1 MREENSKQER
11 VRIHGVQTL
20 SHDWYLLQKTTF
32 DYLRRDGQWQTQ
44 TRETYDRGDGATIL
58 LYNKVK
64 RTVILIRQFR
74 FPTYREGHDGFLIES
89 AAGLLEEASAEQR
102 IRAEVEEETG
112 YAVGA
117 VHKVFEAFMSPGS
130 VTERLHF
137 FVAEYDPASRIGD
150 GGGLA
155 HEGED
160 IEVLE
165 LPLAQALQMV
175 ADGRICDGKTI
186 MLLQHAQLHL
196 MPPAQEMRRGLQILV
211 AGPYRSGTGDDPVLM
226 QRNVDAMQAVCLPLY
241 AKGHMPVLGEWLAL
255 PMLALAGS
263 TRVGDAVYE
272 ELFHAHATRL
282 LSHCDAV
289 LRIGGPSQGAEQMVS
304 MARHSGIPVYFSLEK
319 LLEMHSSS

>member
-1 MREENSKQER
+1 MNQER
-11 VRIHGVQTL
+11 VRIQNVTTL

-58 LYNKVK
+58 LYNRAK

-74 FPTYREGHDGFLIES
+74 FPTYRDGHHGFLIEA
-89 AAGLLEEASAEQR
+89 AAGLLEQASPEQR

-112 YAVGA
+112 YRVGD

-137 FVAEYDPASRIGD
+137 FVAEYDPSSRLNE

-165 LPLAQALQMV
+165 LPLAQAMQMV

-186 MLLQHAQLHL
+186 MLLQHAQLRL
-196 MPPAQEMRRGLQILV
+196 MPVKEGLLILV
-211 AGPYRSGTGDDPVLM
+211 AGPYRSGTGDDPARM
-226 QRNVDAMQAVCLPLY
+226 AANVAAMEALCLPLY
-241 AKGHMPVLGEWLAL
+241 AAGHLPVLGEWLAL

-263 TRVGDAVYE
+263 RQAGDAVYE
-272 ELFHAHATRL
+272 ALFHTHCERL
-282 LSHCDAV
+282 LSHCGAV
-289 LRIGGPSQGAEQMVS
+289 LRIGGESSGADRMVAV
-304 MARHSGIPVYFSLEK
+304 ARGLGLPVYFSLEDIPAA
-319 LLEMHSSS
+319 

>member
-1 MREENSKQER
+1 MREDNPGQER
-11 VRIHGVQTL
+11 VRIQHVQTL

-44 TRETYDRGDGATIL
+44 TRETYDRGDGAAIL
-58 LYNKVK
+58 LYNKER

-74 FPTYREGHDGFLIES
+74 FPTYRDGHDGFLIEA
-89 AAGLLEEASAEQR
+89 AAGLLEQASAEQR

-112 YAVGA
+112 YRVGD
-117 VHKVFEAFMSPGS
+117 VGKVFEAFMSPGS

-137 FVAEYDPASRIGD
+137 FVAEYDPSSRIGA

-160 IEVLE
+160 IDVLE
-165 LPLAQALQMV
+165 LPLAQAMQMV

-196 MPPAQEMRRGLQILV
+196 MPRKRGLQILI

-226 QRNVDAMQAVCLPLY
+226 QRNVAAMEELCLPLY
-241 AKGHMPVLGEWLAL
+241 AAGHLPVLGEWLAL

-263 TRVGDAVYE
+263 SQVGDGVYE
-272 ELFHAHATRL
+272 ELFHAHAARL
-282 LSHCDAV
+282 LTHCDAV
-289 LRIGGPSQGAEQMVS
+289 LRMGGASRGADQMVDV
-304 MARHSGIPVYFSLEK
+304 ARGLGLPVYFSPDEIAPA
-319 LLEMHSSS
+319 

>member
-1 MREENSKQER
+1 MNQER
-11 VRIHGVQTL
+11 VRIRDVATL

-32 DYLRRDGQWQTQ
+32 DYLRRDGQWQAQ

-58 LYNKVK
+58 LYNREK

-74 FPTYREGHDGFLIES
+74 FPTYREGHDGFLIEA
-89 AAGLLEEASAEQR
+89 AAGLLEQVSPEQR

-112 YAVGA
+112 YRVGQVA
-117 VHKVFEAFMSPGS
+117 KVFEAFMSPGS

-137 FVAEYDPASRIGD
+137 FVAEYDPSQRLND

-165 LPLAQALQMV
+165 LPLAQAMRMV

-186 MLLQHAQLHL
+186 MLLQHAQLQL
-196 MPPAQEMRRGLQILV
+196 MPAKTSLQILI
-211 AGPYRSGTGDDPVLM
+211 AGPYRSGTGDDPAKM
-226 QRNVDAMQAVCLPLY
+226 AANVAAMEAQCLPLY
-241 AKGHMPVLGEWLAL
+241 AAGHMPVLGEWLAL

-263 TRVGDAVYE
+263 KQVGDAVYE
-272 ELFHAHATRL
+272 ELFHTHCERL

-289 LRIGGPSQGAEQMVS
+289 LRLRGESSGADRMVAV
-304 MARHSGIPVYFSLEK
+304 ARGLGLPVYCSLE
-319 LLEMHSSS
+319 EIPAA

>member
-11 VRIHGVQTL
+11 VRIQQVQTL

-32 DYLRRDGQWQTQ
+32 DYLRQDGEWQTQ

-58 LYNKVK
+58 LYNKIK

-74 FPTYREGHDGFLIES
+74 FPTYREGHDGFLIEA

-112 YAVGA
+112 YRVGQ

-150 GGGLA
+150 G
-155 HEGED
+155 
-160 IEVLE
+160 
-165 LPLAQALQMV
+165 
-175 ADGRICDGKTI
+175 KTI

-196 MPPAQEMRRGLQILV
+196 MPVKSGLQILV
-211 AGPYRSGTGDDPVLM
+211 AGPYRSGTGDDPALM
-226 QRNVDAMQAVCLPLY
+226 AANVAAMEAACLPLY
-241 AKGHMPVLGEWLAL
+241 AAGHMPVLGEWLAL

-263 TRVGDAVYE
+263 SRVGDAVYE

-289 LRIGGPSQGAEQMVS
+289 LRIGGASGGADQMVAV
-304 MARHSGIPVYFSLEK
+304 ARGLGLPVFFSLDEIAQA
-319 LLEMHSSS
+319 

>member
-1 MREENSKQER
+1 MNQER
-11 VRIHGVQTL
+11 VRIQNVTTL

-58 LYNKVK
+58 LYNKQQ
-64 RTVILIRQFR
+64 RSVILIRQFR
-74 FPTYREGHDGFLIES
+74 FPTYRDGHDGFLIEA
-89 AAGLLEEASAEQR
+89 AAGLLEQSSPEQR

-112 YAVGA
+112 YRVGQ
-117 VHKVFEAFMSPGS
+117 VHKVFDAFMSPGS

-137 FVAEYDPASRIGD
+137 FVAEYDPSSRLHD

-165 LPLAQALQMV
+165 LPLAQAMQMV

-186 MLLQHAQLHL
+186 MLLQHVQLQL
-196 MPPAQEMRRGLQILV
+196 MPAKKGLQILV
-211 AGPYRSGTGDDPVLM
+211 AGPYRSGTGDDPARM
-226 QRNVDAMQAVCLPLY
+226 AANVAAMEAQCLPLY
-241 AKGHMPVLGEWLAL
+241 AAGHLPVLGEWLAL

-263 TRVGDAVYE
+263 KQVGDAVYE
-272 ELFHAHATRL
+272 ALFHTHCERL
-282 LSHCDAV
+282 LSHCGAV
-289 LRIGGPSQGAEQMVS
+289 LRIGGESSGADRMVAV
-304 MARHSGIPVYFSLEK
+304 ARGLGLPVYFSLEDIPAA
-319 LLEMHSSS
+319 

>member
-1 MREENSKQER
+1 MREDNIEQQR
-11 VRIHGVQTL
+11 VRIQGVQTL

-58 LYNKVK
+58 LYNKAR

-74 FPTYREGHDGFLIES
+74 FPTFREGHDGFLIEA
-89 AAGLLEEASAEQR
+89 AAGLLEQASAEQR

-112 YAVGA
+112 YAVGQ

-137 FVAEYDPASRIGD
+137 FVAEYEPSSRLGD

-165 LPLAQALQMV
+165 LPLAQAVQMV

-196 MPPAQEMRRGLQILV
+196 MPRKRGMQILI
-211 AGPYRSGTGDDPVLM
+211 AGPYRSGTGDDPALM
-226 QRNVDAMQAVCLPLY
+226 ARNVAAMQAVCLPLY
-241 AKGHMPVLGEWLAL
+241 AAGHLPVLGEWLAL

-263 TRVGDAVYE
+263 TRVGDSVYE
-272 ELFHAHATRL
+272 ALFHAHATRL

-289 LRIGGPSQGAEQMVS
+289 LRIGGASQGADQMVAV
-304 MARHSGIPVYFSLEK
+304 ARSLGLSVYFSLDEIAQA
-319 LLEMHSSS
+319 

>member
-1 MREENSKQER
+1 MREENAEQQR
-11 VRIHGVQTL
+11 VRIQGVVTL

-32 DYLRRDGQWQTQ
+32 DYLRHDGEWQTQ

-74 FPTYREGHDGFLIES
+74 FSTYREGHDGFLIEA

-112 YAVGA
+112 YRVGQ

-165 LPLAQALQMV
+165 LPLTQALQMV

-186 MLLQHAQLHL
+186 MLLQHAQLQL
-196 MPPAQEMRRGLQILV
+196 MPRKQGLQILI
-211 AGPYRSGTGDDPVLM
+211 AGPYRSGTGDDPALM
-226 QRNVDAMQAVCLPLY
+226 AANVAAMQAVCLPLY

-263 TRVGDAVYE
+263 RQVGDAVYE

-289 LRIGGPSQGAEQMVS
+289 LRIGGASAGADQMVAV
-304 MARHSGIPVYFSLEK
+304 ARSLGLAVFFSPDEIAQA
-319 LLEMHSSS
+319 

>member
-11 VRIHGVQTL
+11 VRIQGVQTL

-112 YAVGA
+112 YRVGQ
-117 VHKVFEAFMSPGS
+117 VDKVFEAFMSPGS

-165 LPLAQALQMV
+165 LALAQALRMV
-175 ADGRICDGKTI
+175 ADGHICDGKTI
-186 MLLQHAQLHL
+186 MLLQHAQLQL
-196 MPPAQEMRRGLQILV
+196 MPAKQGMQILV
-211 AGPYRSGTGDDPVLM
+211 AGPYRSGTGDDPARM
-226 QRNVDAMQAVCLPLY
+226 AANVAAMQAVCLPLY

-263 TRVGDAVYE
+263 TQVGDAVYE

-289 LRIGGPSQGAEQMVS
+289 LRLGGASQGADQMVAV
-304 MARHSGIPVYFSLEK
+304 ARSLGLAVFFSLDEITQA
-319 LLEMHSSS
+319 

>member
-11 VRIHGVQTL
+11 VRIQGVQTL

-58 LYNKVK
+58 LYNKIK

-112 YAVGA
+112 YRVGQ
-117 VHKVFEAFMSPGS
+117 VHKIFQAFMSPGS

-186 MLLQHAQLHL
+186 MLLQHAQLQL
-196 MPPAQEMRRGLQILV
+196 MPVKRGMQILV
-211 AGPYRSGTGDDPVLM
+211 AGPYCSGTGDDPALM
-226 QRNVDAMQAVCLPLY
+226 AANVEAMEAVCLPLY

-263 TRVGDAVYE
+263 TQVGDAVYE
-272 ELFHAHATRL
+272 QLFHAHATRL
-282 LSHCDAV
+282 LTHCDAV
-289 LRIGGPSQGAEQMVS
+289 LRIGGASQGADQMVAV
-304 MARHSGIPVYFSLEK
+304 ARSLGLAVFFSLDEIAQA
-319 LLEMHSSS
+319 

>member
-1 MREENSKQER
+1 MGEQTKQPER
-11 VRIHGVQTL
+11 VRIQGVQTL

-74 FPTYREGHDGFLIES
+74 FPTYRQGHDGFLIEA
-89 AAGLLEEASAEQR
+89 AAGLLEQASAEQR

-137 FVAEYDPASRIGD
+137 FVAEYDPASRISD

-165 LPLAQALQMV
+165 LPLAQAMRMV

-186 MLLQHAQLHL
+186 MLLQHAQLQL
-196 MPPAQEMRRGLQILV
+196 MPPAQERRQGMQILV
-211 AGPYRSGTGDDPVLM
+211 AGPYRSGTGDDPALM
-226 QRNVDAMQAVCLPLY
+226 AANVAAMQAVCLPLY

-289 LRIGGPSQGAEQMVS
+289 LRIGGASAGADQMVAV
-304 MARHSGIPVYFSLEK
+304 ARGLGLPVFFSPDEITQA
-319 LLEMHSSS
+319 

>member
-1 MREENSKQER
+1 MNEER
-11 VRIHGVQTL
+11 VRIRDVATL

-32 DYLRRDGQWQTQ
+32 DYLRRDGQWQAQ

-58 LYNKVK
+58 LYNRAK

-74 FPTYREGHDGFLIES
+74 FPTYRDGHHGFLIEA
-89 AAGLLEEASAEQR
+89 AAGLLEQASPEQR

-112 YAVGA
+112 YRVGD

-137 FVAEYDPASRIGD
+137 FVAEYDPSSRLNE

-165 LPLAQALQMV
+165 LPLAQAMQMV

-186 MLLQHAQLHL
+186 MLLQHVQLQL
-196 MPPAQEMRRGLQILV
+196 MPAKKGLQILV
-211 AGPYRSGTGDDPVLM
+211 AGPYRSGTGDDPARM
-226 QRNVDAMQAVCLPLY
+226 AANVAAMEAQCLPLY
-241 AKGHMPVLGEWLAL
+241 AAGHLPVLGEWLAL

-263 TRVGDAVYE
+263 KQVGDAVYE
-272 ELFHAHATRL
+272 ALFHTHCERL

-289 LRIGGPSQGAEQMVS
+289 LRLEGESSGADRMVAV
-304 MARHSGIPVYFSLEK
+304 ARGLGLPVYFSLE
-319 LLEMHSSS
+319 EIPAA

>member
-1 MREENSKQER
+1 MGEQTKQPER
-11 VRIHGVQTL
+11 VRIQGVRTL

-74 FPTYREGHDGFLIES
+74 FPTYRQGHDGFLIEA
-89 AAGLLEEASAEQR
+89 AAGLLEQASAEQR

-112 YAVGA
+112 YAVGD

-137 FVAEYDPASRIGD
+137 FVAEYDPASRISD

-165 LPLAQALQMV
+165 LPLAQAMRMV

-186 MLLQHAQLHL
+186 MLLQHAQLQL
-196 MPPAQEMRRGLQILV
+196 MPPAQERRQGMQILV
-211 AGPYRSGTGDDPVLM
+211 AGPYRSGTGDDPALM
-226 QRNVDAMQAVCLPLY
+226 AANVAAMQAVCLPLY

-289 LRIGGPSQGAEQMVS
+289 LRIGGASAGADQMVAV
-304 MARHSGIPVYFSLEK
+304 ARGLGLPVFFSPDEITQA
-319 LLEMHSSS
+319 

>member
-1 MREENSKQER
+1 MREDSTKQER
-11 VRIHGVQTL
+11 VRIQQVQTL

-32 DYLRRDGQWQTQ
+32 DYLRHDGQWQTQ

-112 YAVGA
+112 YRVGQ
-117 VHKVFEAFMSPGS
+117 VQKIFQAFMSPGS

-186 MLLQHAQLHL
+186 MLLQHAQLQL
-196 MPPAQEMRRGLQILV
+196 MPVKRGMQILV

-226 QRNVDAMQAVCLPLY
+226 AANVAAMQAVCLPLY

-263 TRVGDAVYE
+263 TRVGDLVYE

-289 LRIGGPSQGAEQMVS
+289 LRIGGASQGADQMVDV
-304 MARHSGIPVYFSLEK
+304 AHGLGLPVYLSLDEIPPA
-319 LLEMHSSS
+319 

>member
-1 MREENSKQER
+1 MREDSTKQER
-11 VRIHGVQTL
+11 VRIQQVQTL

-32 DYLRRDGQWQTQ
+32 DYLRHDGQWQTQ

-112 YAVGA
+112 YRVGQ
-117 VHKVFEAFMSPGS
+117 VQKIFQAFMSPGS

-186 MLLQHAQLHL
+186 MLLQHAQLQL
-196 MPPAQEMRRGLQILV
+196 MPVKRGMQILV

-226 QRNVDAMQAVCLPLY
+226 AANVAAMQAVCLPLY

-263 TRVGDAVYE
+263 TRVGDLVYE

-289 LRIGGPSQGAEQMVS
+289 LRIGGASQGDDQMVDV
-304 MARHSGIPVYFSLEK
+304 AHGLGLPVYMSLDEIPPA
-319 LLEMHSSS
+319 

>member
-1 MREENSKQER
+1 MGEQTKQPER
-11 VRIHGVQTL
+11 VRIQGVQTL

-74 FPTYREGHDGFLIES
+74 FPTYRQGHDGFLIEA
-89 AAGLLEEASAEQR
+89 AAGLLEQASAEQR

-112 YAVGA
+112 YAVGD

-137 FVAEYDPASRIGD
+137 FVAEYDPASRISD

-165 LPLAQALQMV
+165 LPLAQAMRMV

-186 MLLQHAQLHL
+186 MLLQHAQLQL
-196 MPPAQEMRRGLQILV
+196 MPPAQERRQGMQILV
-211 AGPYRSGTGDDPVLM
+211 AGPYRSGTGDDPALM
-226 QRNVDAMQAVCLPLY
+226 AANVAAMQAVCLPLY

-289 LRIGGPSQGAEQMVS
+289 LRIGGASAGADQMVAV
-304 MARHSGIPVYFSLEK
+304 ARGLGLPVFFSPDEITQA
-319 LLEMHSSS
+319 

>member
-11 VRIHGVQTL
+11 VRIQGVQTL

-58 LYNKVK
+58 LYNKIK

-112 YAVGA
+112 YRVGQ

-137 FVAEYDPASRIGD
+137 FVAEYDPSSRIGD
-150 GGGLA
+150 GGGLT

-165 LPLAQALQMV
+165 LPLAQAMRMV

-186 MLLQHAQLHL
+186 MLLQHAQLQL
-196 MPPAQEMRRGLQILV
+196 MPVKQGMQILV
-211 AGPYRSGTGDDPVLM
+211 AGPYRSGTGDDPALM
-226 QRNVDAMQAVCLPLY
+226 AANVAAMQAVCLPLY

-263 TRVGDAVYE
+263 SRVGDDVYE

-289 LRIGGPSQGAEQMVS
+289 LRLGGASRGADQMVN
-304 MARHSGIPVYFSLEK
+304 MARSFGLPVYFSLHEIAQA
-319 LLEMHSSS
+319 

>member
-1 MREENSKQER
+1 MGEDNSQQER
-11 VRIHGVQTL
+11 VRIQGVQTL

-58 LYNKVK
+58 LYNKAR

-74 FPTYREGHDGFLIES
+74 FPTLRAGHDGFLIEA
-89 AAGLLEEASAEQR
+89 AAGLLEQASAEQR

-112 YAVGA
+112 YAVGE

-165 LPLAQALQMV
+165 LPLAQALRMV
-175 ADGRICDGKTI
+175 DDGRICDGKTI

-196 MPPAQEMRRGLQILV
+196 MPRKRGLQILV

-226 QRNVDAMQAVCLPLY
+226 ARNVAAMQAVCLPLY
-241 AKGHMPVLGEWLAL
+241 AAGHMPVLGEWLAL

-263 TRVGDAVYE
+263 TQVGDSVYDT
-272 ELFHAHATRL
+272 LFHAHAERL

-289 LRIGGPSQGAEQMVS
+289 LRIGGASQGADRMV
-304 MARHSGIPVYFSLEK
+304 AVAQELGLPVYCSLE
-319 LLEMHSSS
+319 EIAQA

>member
-1 MREENSKQER
+1 MHEDNTKQER
-11 VRIHGVQTL
+11 VRIQGVQTL

-58 LYNKVK
+58 LYNKAR

-74 FPTYREGHDGFLIES
+74 FPTYREGHDGFLIEA
-89 AAGLLEEASAEQR
+89 AAGLLEQASAEQR

-112 YAVGA
+112 YAVGE

-137 FVAEYDPASRIGD
+137 FVAEYVPASRIGD

-165 LPLAQALQMV
+165 LPLAQALRMV

-196 MPPAQEMRRGLQILV
+196 MPRKRGLQILV

-226 QRNVDAMQAVCLPLY
+226 ARNVAAMQAVCLPLY
-241 AKGHMPVLGEWLAL
+241 AAGHMPVLGEWLAL

-263 TRVGDAVYE
+263 TRVGDSVYDT
-272 ELFHAHATRL
+272 LFHAHGERL

-289 LRIGGPSQGAEQMVS
+289 LRIGGASQGADRMV
-304 MARHSGIPVYFSLEK
+304 AVAQELGLPVYCSLDEIAQA
-319 LLEMHSSS
+319 

>member
-1 MREENSKQER
+1 MREENMEQHAEQKR
-11 VRIHGVQTL
+11 VRIQGVVTL

-58 LYNKVK
+58 LYNKQK

-89 AAGLLEEASAEQR
+89 AAGLLEQASPEQR

-112 YAVGA
+112 YKVGQ
-117 VHKVFEAFMSPGS
+117 VHKVFDAFMSPGS

-137 FVAEYDPASRIGD
+137 FVAEYDPASRVSD

-165 LPLAQALQMV
+165 LPLTQAMQMV

-196 MPPAQEMRRGLQILV
+196 LPVKRGLQILI
-211 AGPYRSGTGDDPVLM
+211 AGPYRSGTGDDPMLM
-226 QRNVDAMQAVCLPLY
+226 AANVAAMEAVCLPLY
-241 AKGHMPVLGEWLAL
+241 EQGHLPVLGEWLAL

-263 TRVGDAVYE
+263 HQVGDSVYE
-272 ELFHAHATRL
+272 ALFHAHATRL

-289 LRIGGPSQGAEQMVS
+289 LRIGGASAGADQMVAV
-304 MARHSGIPVYFSLEK
+304 ARSLGLAVYCSLDEIRQA
-319 LLEMHSSS
+319 

>member
-11 VRIHGVQTL
+11 VRIQGVQTL

-32 DYLRRDGQWQTQ
+32 DYLRHDGQWQTQ

-58 LYNKVK
+58 LYNEVK

-112 YAVGA
+112 YRVGQ
-117 VHKVFEAFMSPGS
+117 VHKIFQAFMSPGS

-186 MLLQHAQLHL
+186 MLLQHAQLQL
-196 MPPAQEMRRGLQILV
+196 MSVKQGMQILV
-211 AGPYRSGTGDDPVLM
+211 AGPYRSGTGDDPARM
-226 QRNVDAMQAVCLPLY
+226 AANVEAMEAVCLPLY

-263 TRVGDAVYE
+263 SQVGDAVYE
-272 ELFHAHATRL
+272 QLFHAHATRL

-289 LRIGGPSQGAEQMVS
+289 LRLGGASQGADQMVAV
-304 MARHSGIPVYFSLEK
+304 ARSLGLAVFFSLDEIAQA
-319 LLEMHSSS
+319 

>member
-1 MREENSKQER
+1 MREDKLVQER
-11 VRIHGVQTL
+11 VRIQGVKIL

-58 LYNKVK
+58 LYNKVR

-74 FPTYREGHDGFLIES
+74 FPTYREGHDGFLLEA
-89 AAGLLEEASAEQR
+89 AAGLLEQASAEQR

-112 YAVGA
+112 YRVGE
-117 VHKVFEAFMSPGS
+117 VRKVFEAFMSPGS
-130 VTERLHF
+130 VTERLYF
-137 FVAEYDPASRIGD
+137 FVAEYDPASRVGD

-165 LPLAQALQMV
+165 LPLTQAMRMV

-196 MPPAQEMRRGLQILV
+196 MPVKQGMQILV

-226 QRNVDAMQAVCLPLY
+226 AANVAAMEALCLQLY
-241 AKGHMPVLGEWLAL
+241 AKGHLPVLGEWLAL

-263 TRVGDAVYE
+263 TQVGDSVYE
-272 ELFHAHATRL
+272 ALFHAHATRL

-289 LRIGGPSQGAEQMVS
+289 LRIGGASAGADQMVEV
-304 MARHSGIPVYFSLEK
+304 ARGLGLPVYDSPDEIAQA
-319 LLEMHSSS
+319 

>member
-1 MREENSKQER
+1 MREDTAQQER
-11 VRIHGVQTL
+11 VRIQAVQTL

-32 DYLRRDGQWQTQ
+32 DYLRHDGQWQTQ

-74 FPTYREGHDGFLIES
+74 FPTYRDGHDGFLIES

-112 YAVGA
+112 YRVGA
-117 VHKVFEAFMSPGS
+117 VQKVFEAFMSPGS

-137 FVAEYDPASRIGD
+137 FVAEYDPASRMGD

-196 MPPAQEMRRGLQILV
+196 MPAKRGLQILV
-211 AGPYRSGTGDDPVLM
+211 AGPYRSGTGDDAVLM
-226 QRNVDAMQAVCLPLY
+226 AANVAAMEAVCLPLY
-241 AKGHMPVLGEWLAL
+241 AKGHLPVLGEWLAL

-263 TRVGDAVYE
+263 RQVGDSVYE
-272 ELFHAHATRL
+272 ELFHAHAARL
-282 LSHCDAV
+282 LGHCDAV
-289 LRIGGPSQGAEQMVS
+289 LRIGGASGGAEQMVAV
-304 MARHSGIPVYFSLEK
+304 ARSLGLPVYFSLEDIPQA
-319 LLEMHSSS
+319 

>member
-1 MREENSKQER
+1 MHEENKQQQR

-58 LYNKVK
+58 LYNKK
-64 RTVILIRQFR
+64 QRTVILIRQFR
-74 FPTYREGHDGFLIES
+74 FPTYRDGHDGFLIES
-89 AAGLLEEASAEQR
+89 AAGLLEQASAEQR

-112 YAVGA
+112 YRVGQ

-165 LPLAQALQMV
+165 LPLAQAMRMV

-186 MLLQHAQLHL
+186 MLLQHAQLQL
-196 MPPAQEMRRGLQILV
+196 MPVKQGMQILV
-211 AGPYRSGTGDDPVLM
+211 AGPYRSGTGDDPTLM
-226 QRNVDAMQAVCLPLY
+226 AANVAAMQAVCLPLY

-263 TRVGDAVYE
+263 SRVGDAVYE
-272 ELFHAHATRL
+272 QLFHVHATRL

-289 LRIGGPSQGAEQMVS
+289 LRIGGASAGADQMVAA
-304 MARHSGIPVYFSLEK
+304 ARGLGLPVYFSLDEIAQA
-319 LLEMHSSS
+319 

>member
-1 MREENSKQER
+1 MREENAEQQR
-11 VRIHGVQTL
+11 VRIQQVQTL

-32 DYLRRDGQWQTQ
+32 DYLRHDGEWQTQ

-58 LYNKVK
+58 LYNRIK

-74 FPTYREGHDGFLIES
+74 FPTYREGHDGFLIEA

-112 YAVGA
+112 YRVGQ

-165 LPLAQALQMV
+165 LSLAQALQMV

-196 MPPAQEMRRGLQILV
+196 MPRKLGMQILV
-211 AGPYRSGTGDDPVLM
+211 AGPYRSGTGDDPALM
-226 QRNVDAMQAVCLPLY
+226 AANVAAMQAVCLPLY

-289 LRIGGPSQGAEQMVS
+289 LRIGGASAGADQMVA
-304 MARHSGIPVYFSLEK
+304 MARSLGLAVFFSPNEIAQA
-319 LLEMHSSS
+319 

>member
-1 MREENSKQER
+1 MNQER
-11 VRIHGVQTL
+11 VRIQNVTTL

-58 LYNKVK
+58 LYNRAK

-74 FPTYREGHDGFLIES
+74 FPTYRDGHHGFLIEA
-89 AAGLLEEASAEQR
+89 AAGLLEQASPEQR

-112 YAVGA
+112 YRVGD

-137 FVAEYDPASRIGD
+137 FVAEYDPSSRLNE

-165 LPLAQALQMV
+165 LPLAQAMQMV

-186 MLLQHAQLHL
+186 MLLQHAQLRL
-196 MPPAQEMRRGLQILV
+196 MPVKEGLQILV
-211 AGPYRSGTGDDPVLM
+211 AGPYRSGTGDDPAKM
-226 QRNVDAMQAVCLPLY
+226 AANVAAMEAQCLPLY
-241 AKGHMPVLGEWLAL
+241 AAGHLPVLGEWLAL

-263 TRVGDAVYE
+263 KQVGDAVYE
-272 ELFHAHATRL
+272 ALFHTHCERL

-289 LRIGGPSQGAEQMVS
+289 LRLKGESSGADRMVAV
-304 MARHSGIPVYFSLEK
+304 ARGLGLPVYFSLEDIPAA
-319 LLEMHSSS
+319 

>member
-1 MREENSKQER
+1 MHERLR
-11 VRIHGVQTL
+11 VRNVTTL
-20 SHDWYLLQKTTF
+20 SDDWYLLQKTTF

-58 LYNKVK
+58 LYNKAQ

-74 FPTYREGHDGFLIES
+74 FPTYRDGHDGFLIEA
-89 AAGLLEEASAEQR
+89 AAGLLEQISPEQR

-112 YAVGA
+112 YRVGD

-137 FVAEYDPASRIGD
+137 FVAEYAPSSRLND

-165 LPLAQALQMV
+165 LPLAQAMQMV

-186 MLLQHAQLHL
+186 MLLQHAQLQL
-196 MPPAQEMRRGLQILV
+196 MPAKKGLQILV
-211 AGPYRSGTGDDPVLM
+211 AGPYRSGTGDDPAKM
-226 QRNVDAMQAVCLPLY
+226 AANVAAMEAQCLPLY
-241 AKGHMPVLGEWLAL
+241 AAGHMPVLGEWLAL

-263 TRVGDAVYE
+263 KQAGDAVYE
-272 ELFHAHATRL
+272 ALFHTHCERL
-282 LSHCDAV
+282 LAHCDAV
-289 LRIGGPSQGAEQMVS
+289 LRLDGESSGADRMVAV
-304 MARHSGIPVYFSLEK
+304 ARSLGLPIYFSLE
-319 LLEMHSSS
+319 EIPAA

>member
-1 MREENSKQER
+1 MNEER
-11 VRIHGVQTL
+11 VRIRDVTTL

-58 LYNKVK
+58 LYNRAK

-74 FPTYREGHDGFLIES
+74 FPTYRDGHDGFLIEA
-89 AAGLLEEASAEQR
+89 AAGLLEQASPEQR
-102 IRAEVEEETG
+102 IRAEVEEEAG
-112 YAVGA
+112 YRVGA

-137 FVAEYDPASRIGD
+137 FVAEYDPSRRLND

-160 IEVLE
+160 IDVLE
-165 LPLAQALQMV
+165 LPLAQAMQMV

-186 MLLQHAQLHL
+186 MLLQHARLQL
-196 MPPAQEMRRGLQILV
+196 MPAKKGLQILV
-211 AGPYRSGTGDDPVLM
+211 AGPYRSGTGDDPDKM
-226 QRNVDAMQAVCLPLY
+226 AANVAAMEAQCLPLY
-241 AKGHMPVLGEWLAL
+241 AAGHMPVLGEWLAL

-263 TRVGDAVYE
+263 RQVGDAVYE
-272 ELFHAHATRL
+272 ALFHTHCERL

-289 LRIGGPSQGAEQMVS
+289 LRIGGESSGADRMVAV
-304 MARHSGIPVYFSLEK
+304 ARGLGLPIYCSLE
-319 LLEMHSSS
+319 EIPAA

>member
-1 MREENSKQER
+1 MNEER
-11 VRIHGVQTL
+11 VRIRDVTTL

-58 LYNKVK
+58 LYNRAK

-74 FPTYREGHDGFLIES
+74 FPTYRDGHDGFLIEA
-89 AAGLLEEASAEQR
+89 AAGLLEQASPEQR

-112 YAVGA
+112 YRVGA

-137 FVAEYDPASRIGD
+137 FVAEYDPSSRLHD

-160 IEVLE
+160 IDVLE
-165 LPLAQALQMV
+165 LPLAQAMQMV

-186 MLLQHAQLHL
+186 MLLQHAQLQL
-196 MPPAQEMRRGLQILV
+196 MPAKTSLQILI
-211 AGPYRSGTGDDPVLM
+211 AGPYRSGTGDDPDKM
-226 QRNVDAMQAVCLPLY
+226 AANVAAMEAQCLPLY
-241 AKGHMPVLGEWLAL
+241 AAGHMPVLGEWLAL

-263 TRVGDAVYE
+263 KQVGDAVYE
-272 ELFHAHATRL
+272 ELFHTHCERL

-289 LRIGGPSQGAEQMVS
+289 LRLAGASSGADRM
-304 MARHSGIPVYFSLEK
+304 MAVARGLGLPIYCSLDEVPAA
-319 LLEMHSSS
+319 

>member
-1 MREENSKQER
+1 MNQER
-11 VRIHGVQTL
+11 VRIQNVTTL

-58 LYNKVK
+58 LYNRAK

-74 FPTYREGHDGFLIES
+74 FPTYRDGHHGFLIEA
-89 AAGLLEEASAEQR
+89 AAGLLEQASPEQR

-112 YAVGA
+112 YRVGD

-137 FVAEYDPASRIGD
+137 FVAEYDPSSRLNE

-165 LPLAQALQMV
+165 LPLAQAMQMV

-186 MLLQHAQLHL
+186 MLLQHAQLRL
-196 MPPAQEMRRGLQILV
+196 MPVKEGLQILV
-211 AGPYRSGTGDDPVLM
+211 AGPYRSGTGDDPARM
-226 QRNVDAMQAVCLPLY
+226 AANVAAMEALCLPLY
-241 AKGHMPVLGEWLAL
+241 AAGHLPVLGEWLAL

-263 TRVGDAVYE
+263 RQAGDAVYE
-272 ELFHAHATRL
+272 ALFHTHCERL

-289 LRIGGPSQGAEQMVS
+289 LRLKGESSGADRMVAV
-304 MARHSGIPVYFSLEK
+304 ARGLGLPVYFSLEDIPAA
-319 LLEMHSSS
+319 

>member
-1 MREENSKQER
+1 MNQER
-11 VRIHGVQTL
+11 VRIQEVTTL

-58 LYNKVK
+58 LYNRAK

-74 FPTYREGHDGFLIES
+74 FPTYRDGHDGFLIEA
-89 AAGLLEEASAEQR
+89 AAGLLEQASPEQR

-112 YAVGA
+112 YRVGD

-137 FVAEYDPASRIGD
+137 FVAEYDPSSRLNE

-165 LPLAQALQMV
+165 LPLVQAMQMV

-186 MLLQHAQLHL
+186 MLLQHAQLQL
-196 MPPAQEMRRGLQILV
+196 MPAKKGLQILV
-211 AGPYRSGTGDDPVLM
+211 AGPYRSGTGDDPAKM
-226 QRNVDAMQAVCLPLY
+226 AANVAAMEAQCLPLY
-241 AKGHMPVLGEWLAL
+241 AAGHLPVLGEWLAL

-263 TRVGDAVYE
+263 QVVGDAAYE
-272 ELFHAHATRL
+272 SMFHAHATRL
-282 LSHCDAV
+282 LGHCDAV
-289 LRIGGPSQGAEQMVS
+289 LRTGGESCGADRMIS
-304 MARHSGIPVYFSLEK
+304 IARGLGLPVYFSVENVLQI
-319 LLEMHSSS
+319 